1 MSGGAET
8 TETTGT
14 TWAVW
19 DVDALLGDPGTEI
32 LVCCG
37 SGGVGKTTTAAALAV
52 RAAERGRRV
61 AVLTVDPARRLAQAL
76 GLPAAGDDAAG
87 APRAVPGVDAAAGG
101 SLDALVLDVRRTLDQ
116 LVDAAVSPER
126 AAGIRA
132 NPVYESVASSFSGT
146 QEYMAMERLG
156 QLRAAARAGQQPW
169 DLLVVDTPPSRS
181 ALDFLDAPQR
191 LSAFLDGRFV
201 RLLSAPARRGGRA
214 SARVVSAVAGGLA
227 AAMDRILG
235 ARLLRDVESLVSSL
249 DAVFGGFQARAE
261 ATYAA
266 LADERTAFV
275 VVAAPEPDPL
285 AEAAFFVERLRA
297 DGLRLA
303 ALVVNRSTV
312 AVPGLGPEAV
322 RSAAASLAS
331 AGAAGGEGAG
341 PAAAVLALQAET
353 AERAAREAE
362 LVEQV
367 LAGEEPLAV
376 AVVPVRAGDVPD
388 LAALRAVGADLAG
401 ARPR

>member
-1 MSGGAET
+1 MSGAPS
-8 TETTGT
+8 
-14 TWAVW
+14 W
-19 DVDALLGDPGTEI
+19 DLDALLDDRGTEI
-32 LVCCG
+32 VVCCG
-37 SGGVGKTTTAAALAV
+37 SGGVGKTTTAAAVAL

-76 GLPAAGDDAAG
+76 GVPAGGPEAGG
-87 APRAVPGVDAAAGG
+87 PRAVPGVDAAAGG

-126 AAGIRA
+126 AAAIRA

-156 QLRAAARAGQQPW
+156 QLRAAARAGEAPW

-214 SARVVSAVAGGLA
+214 SARVVGAVAGGLA

-235 ARLLRDVESLVSSL
+235 ARLLRDVEALVSSL
-249 DAVFGGFQARAE
+249 DAVFGGFRTRAE

-285 AEAAFFVERLRA
+285 AEASYFVERLRA
-297 DGLRLA
+297 EGLRLA
-303 ALVVNRSTV
+303 ALVVNRA
-312 AVPGLGPEAV
+312 AVPVAGMGPDAAREAAG
-322 RSAAASLAS
+322 RLPAGAPGASGAAAA
-331 AGAAGGEGAG
+331 
-341 PAAAVLALQAET
+341 LALQAEV
-353 AERAAREAE
+353 AERAAREVE

-367 LAGEEPLAV
+367 LTGGGAGLAV
-376 AVVPVRAGDVPD
+376 AVVPARGGDVSD
-388 LAALRAVGADLAG
+388 LAALREVGADLAG
-401 ARPR
+401 AAPR